1 MQRIYAIDLAH
12 DATVGEHSRN
22 SKFSYV
28 SPRSIYG
35 ETSNERE
42 GSASTYPC
50 RSLSRSVQENG
61 VEGVVLVV
69 IQITGYPSTERTA
82 PPRSTHVQ
90 PGDVS
95 HALIQHGERERLGK
109 TPSSRST
116 TAWWWWRSAVLQQ
129 GFAKHYERRGGREV
143 GLRLGR
149 ERLMCWAAPKPPLYI
164 GGRERGRRPRV
175 SPRGAAARADGIS
188 PLGDLAPKPGGGN
201 PRWGAPNPLVTW
213 D

>member
-1 MQRIYAIDLAH
+1 M
-12 DATVGEHSRN
+12 
-22 SKFSYV
+22 
-28 SPRSIYG
+28 
-35 ETSNERE
+35 
-42 GSASTYPC
+42 
-50 RSLSRSVQENG
+50 NG
-61 VEGVVLVV
+61 VDGVVLVV
-69 IQITGYPSTERTA
+69 IQITDDPSAERTA
-82 PPRSTHVQ
+82 PPRSTHMQ

-95 HALIQHGERERLGK
+95 HALIQQGERERLRK
-109 TPSSRST
+109 TLSSSST
-116 TAWWWWRSAVLQQ
+116 TEWWWWRSAVLQQ

-149 ERLMCWAAPKPPLYI
+149 ERLVRWAAPKPPLYI

-213 D
+213 E